1 MRANWN
7 KIYSSAATL
16 GLHSR
21 VKMQTISYGGRQMP
35 CFLLASTKS
44 FVCQFISVILS
55 DFFQLSVGTKMKML
69 NAVLRLTPFYFPA
82 SSVRRNIFLHLL
94 WRHSSLVITEKKIET
109 SFVSAAS
116 FLKTIDYLNTISAP
130 LHLLLSKQI
139 IC

>member
-55 DFFQLSVGTKMKML
+55 DFFQLSIGTKMKTL
-69 NAVLRLTPFYFPA
+69 NAVLRLTPFYFPT
-82 SSVRRNIFLHLL
+82 SSVRRSYFLYLL
-94 WRHSSLVITEKKIET
+94 LHHSSLVTKGKKKET
-109 SFVSAAS
+109 FFVSAARLWRPLITLIP
-116 FLKTIDYLNTISAP
+116 FL
-130 LHLLLSKQI
+130 H
-139 IC
+139 

>member
-7 KIYSSAATL
+7 KIYSSAATM

-55 DFFQLSVGTKMKML
+55 DFFQLSIGTKMKTL
-69 NAVLRLTPFYFPA
+69 NAVLRLTPFYFPT
-82 SSVRRNIFLHLL
+82 SSVRRSYFLYLL
-94 WRHSSLVITEKKIET
+94 LHHSSLVTKEKKKET
-109 SFVSAAS
+109 FFVSAARLWRPLITLIP
-116 FLKTIDYLNTISAP
+116 FL
-130 LHLLLSKQI
+130 H
-139 IC
+139 

>member
-55 DFFQLSVGTKMKML
+55 DFFQLSIGTKMKTL
-69 NAVLRLTPFYFPA
+69 NAVLRLTPFYFPT
-82 SSVRRNIFLHLL
+82 SSVRRSYFLYLRLH
-94 WRHSSLVITEKKIET
+94 HSSLVTKRKKKKPF
-109 SFVSAAS
+109 FVSAARLWRPLITLIP
-116 FLKTIDYLNTISAP
+116 FL
-130 LHLLLSKQI
+130 H
-139 IC
+139 